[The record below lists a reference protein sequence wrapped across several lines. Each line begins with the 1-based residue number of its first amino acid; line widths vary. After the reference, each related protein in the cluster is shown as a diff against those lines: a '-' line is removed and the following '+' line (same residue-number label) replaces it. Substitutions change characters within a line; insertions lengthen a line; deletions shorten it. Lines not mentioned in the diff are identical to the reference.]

1 MAAVPLWTMADV
13 ARAVAGDASGEGPLG
28 AISIDS
34 RSVAKGDLFIA
45 LAGPN
50 FDGHDFI
57 ADAFAKGAAAALV
70 HRADVAGEGPMI
82 RVADTMAALQ
92 ALGRAGRD
100 RSRAR
105 ITAITGSVGKTGTKE
120 ALRAALAASDESHA
134 NLASLNNHW
143 GTPLSLA
150 RLPAATAYA
159 VFELGM
165 NHPGEIEPLSR
176 MVRPHVALIT
186 NVEPVHLAAF
196 DGVDAI
202 ADAKAEIFSGL
213 EPGGIAILNRDNS
226 RFERLRRHA
235 DAAGAE
241 QILSFGASEHADA
254 RLIEVAAH
262 PECSCVTAEIAGT
275 RVIYKIGV
283 PGRHWVLNSLA
294 VLLTVHAMKAD
305 LGRAA
310 LAMPHVKPPKGRGE
324 RHHIALRDGPALLI
338 DESYNASPVAVRAAL
353 ALLGQCEPGRRGRR
367 IAVLGDMLELG
378 PTATK
383 MHRDLKRALVENH
396 VDRLFACGPNMEEL
410 FRAVPADMRAVH
422 TGDSERLAPAV
433 CQALRPGD
441 VVMVKGS
448 LGSRMGPIVDALKA
462 MGEPNGGGG
471 EGFEAS
477 VRAAYG

>member
-1 MAAVPLWTMADV
+1 MAAAPLWTMADV
-13 ARAVAGDASGEGPLG
+13 AAAVGGDSIGDGPLAG
-28 AISIDS
+28 ISIDS
-34 RSVAKGDLFIA
+34 RSVAMGDLFIA
-45 LAGPN
+45 LAGPT
-50 FDGHDFI
+50 FDGHDFV
-57 ADAFAKGAAAALV
+57 ADAFANGAAAALV
-70 HRADVAGEGPMI
+70 QRADVTGDEALI
-82 RVADTMAALQ
+82 RVADTMAALE
-92 ALGRAGRD
+92 ALGRAGRE

-105 ITAITGSVGKTGTKE
+105 IAAITGSVGKTGTKE
-120 ALRAALAASDESHA
+120 ALKAALTASGETHA

-150 RLPAATAYA
+150 RLPATAAYA

-165 NHPGEIEPLSR
+165 NHAGEIEPLSR
-176 MVRPHVALIT
+176 MVRPLVALIT

-241 QILSFGASEHADA
+241 RILSFGVAQDADA
-254 RLIEVAAH
+254 RLIEVASH
-262 PECSCVTAEIAGT
+262 PECSCITAEISGQ
-275 RVIYKIGV
+275 RVIYKIGA

-294 VLLTVHAMKAD
+294 VLLTVHAMEAD

-310 LAMPHVKPPKGRGE
+310 LAMPHVTPPKGRGE
-324 RHHIALRDGPALLI
+324 RHRIALRDGSALLI
-338 DESYNASPVAVRAAL
+338 DESYNANPVAVRAAL
-353 ALLGQCEPGRRGRR
+353 AVLGQCEPERRGRR

-378 PTATK
+378 PTAAK
-383 MHRDLKRALVENH
+383 LHRDLGPALIENH
-396 VDRLFACGPNMEEL
+396 VDLLFACGPNMEEL

-422 TGDSERLAPAV
+422 CATSDALAPAV
-433 CQALRPGD
+433 CEALRPGD
-441 VVMVKGS
+441 VIMVKGS
-448 LGSRMGPIVDALKA
+448 LGSAMGPIVDALRA

-471 EGFEAS
+471 EDFEAS
-477 VRAAYG
+477 VRSAYG